1 MSNTLQIFREA
12 KNPGAEGAMPFKG
25 HLVVG
30 VFSKVRELGGEQG
43 RQAP

>member
-25 HLVVG
+25 HLVAG
-30 VFSKVRELGGEQG
+30 VFSKVRELG
-43 RQAP
+43 APAA